1 MVQLQ
6 SIKKKNTRNEIKVIY
21 AQYRSIV
28 LPLAAN
34 LGQQSCRV
42 SAAGNFA

>member
-6 SIKKKNTRNEIKVIY
+6 SIKKRIQEIKVIY